1 MSLSLFLTKDKKNFE
16 SSEMALKTIV
26 LNKST
31 TAPSKKNSKYPKQ
44 ETSSP
49 R

>member
-1 MSLSLFLTKDKKNFE
+1 VSLSLAKDKKNLE

-44 ETSSP
+44 ETPSP